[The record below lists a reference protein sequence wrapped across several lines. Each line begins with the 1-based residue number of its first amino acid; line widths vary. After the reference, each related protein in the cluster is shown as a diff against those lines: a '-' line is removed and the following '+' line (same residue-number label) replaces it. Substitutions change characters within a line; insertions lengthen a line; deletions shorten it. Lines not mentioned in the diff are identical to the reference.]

1 MPVCVFMN
9 KEYSTIAALRA
20 TTLRDLG
27 LESGSAAIRLL
38 NQIKENPL
46 SFYMEEIENYV
57 ANDIAQKPVESKTIP
72 KSNEKEMPLEN
83 THILMNPIPDKVV
96 ETPINA
102 EKKESTSMREI
113 QVESEVF
120 FFNFTYTVL
129 KDSYY

>member
-57 ANDIAQKPVESKTIP
+57 ANDIAQKPVESK
-72 KSNEKEMPLEN
+72 SNEKEVPLEN
-83 THILMNPIPDKVV
+83 THILKNPIPDKVV

-120 FFNFTYTVL
+120 FLQFYLYCFKRFL
-129 KDSYY
+129 LLAQI